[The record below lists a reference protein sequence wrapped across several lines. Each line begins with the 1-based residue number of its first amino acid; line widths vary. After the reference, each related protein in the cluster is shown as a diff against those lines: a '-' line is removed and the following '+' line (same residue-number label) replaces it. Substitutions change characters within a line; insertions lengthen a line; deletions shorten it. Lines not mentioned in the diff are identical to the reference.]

1 MDRTALVP
9 LGNQVVVIG
18 LDGQL
23 RVLAEGQQPLPG
35 EVIVAMTDAAPQDL
49 KIQLAQEQG
58 LKDISDDVAQIISAI
73 EQGQDPS
80 ATDEELAPAAGENSG
95 SSLQNSATI
104 VRDGTEVLA
113 STNFETIGL
122 ESLGLSETQALTL
135 NDFFTTG
142 IETSGDGS
150 SKPLTNS
157 PVTLSAVEEDSDP
170 ITITTE
176 ELLSNVNIDDADTL
190 VITNVTIES
199 GNGTLIDNSDGSWT
213 YIPEADDDTEVSFSY
228 DIIDNDGGVINGT
241 ANLDITPVNDAPI
254 ATNDAIQT
262 DEDSQ
267 VVIDVL
273 ANDSDIEGDD
283 LIITSASVPE
293 EQGIVEI
300 INGKLVFTPAENFN
314 GNATI
319 SYTIS
324 DGELEDEAQ
333 VSVTVNSVNDA
344 PIASNDTTITEEDSS
359 VTIDVLPNDTDIDGD
374 TLSIESA
381 SVPEAQGT
389 VEIVDGKLVF
399 TPAENFHG
407 DAEITYTITDGA
419 LTDQATVNVTVN
431 AVNDTPVVE
440 SNIADQTLAED
451 FTPYSIDLN
460 TAFSDV
466 DNVDGELTFSVSG
479 NSNIQVAIVNGIA
492 TFTPTADWNGSEALT
507 FTATDPS
514 GESVSQTVNFTV
526 APVADIV
533 ADKATVVEDTPTII
547 KVLDND
553 TFEGDDK
560 VVSLDTDN
568 GPANGTVSVNP
579 DGSVTYTPN
588 DNFHGTDSFT
598 YIVTS
603 GGVSESTTVNV
614 DVTPVND
621 APVAKDDTA
630 TTQEDTAVTIDV
642 LPNDTDI
649 DGDTLSIQSA
659 SVPEAQGTVEIVD
672 GKLVFTPAENF
683 HGDAEITYTITDG
696 ALTDQATVNV
706 TVNAVNDT
714 PVVES
719 NIADQTL
726 AEDFTPYSIDLNT
739 AFSDVDN
746 VDGDLTFSVSGNSNI
761 QVAIVNG
768 IATFTPTADWNG
780 SEALTFTATDPGGES
795 VSQTVNFTVAPV
807 ADIVADSATVVE
819 DTPTI
824 IKVLGNDTFEGNDK
838 VVSLDSNNGPAN
850 GTVSVNPDGSVT
862 YTPNDNF
869 HGTDSFTYIVT
880 SGGVSESTTVNV
892 DVTPVNDAPVAT
904 NDNAVTDEDTPVTID
919 VLPNDTDIDGD
930 TLSIQS
936 ASVPEAQGTVE
947 IVDGKLV
954 FTPAENFHG
963 DAEITYTVTDGSLTD
978 QATVNVTVNAV
989 NDTPVVESN
998 IADQTLAEDFT
1009 PYSIDLN
1016 TAFSDVDNVDGELT
1030 FSVSGNSNIQV
1041 AIVNG
1046 IATFTPTADW
1056 NGSEALTFTAT
1067 DPSGE
1072 SVRQTVNFTVAPV
1085 ADIVADKATV
1095 VEDTPTII
1103 KVLDNDTFE
1112 GDDKVVSLDTNNG
1125 PANGTV
1131 SVNPD
1136 GSVTYTPNDN
1146 FHGTD
1151 SFTYIVTSG
1160 GVSESTTVN
1169 VDVTPVNDA
1178 PVATNDNAVTDED
1191 TPVTIDVLPNDT
1203 DIDGDTLSI
1212 QSASVPEAQGTVEIV
1227 DGKLVFT
1234 PAENFHG
1241 DAEITYTITDG
1252 ALTDQATVNVTV
1264 NAVNDTPVVESN
1276 IADQTLAED
1285 FTPYS
1290 IDLNTA
1296 FSDVDNVDGELTFSV
1311 SGNSNIQVAIVN
1323 GIATFTPTA
1332 DWNGSEALT
1341 FTATD
1346 PSGES
1351 VSQTVNFTVAP
1362 VADIES
1368 DRATVV
1374 EDTPTII
1381 KVLGNDTFE
1390 GDDKVVS
1397 LDTNNGPANGT
1408 VSVNPDGSVTYT
1420 PNDNYHGADSFTY
1433 IVTSGGVS
1441 ESTTVN
1447 VDVTPVNDAPVAK
1460 DDTAVTDEDTPVTID
1475 VLPNDTDIDGDKLSI
1490 DSASVPSEQ
1499 GTVEIVD
1506 GKLVFTPAENFH
1518 GDAEITYTV
1527 TDGALTDQATV
1538 NVTVNAVNDTPVVES
1553 SIADQTLAEDFTPYS
1568 IDLNTAFSDVD
1579 NVDGELTFSVSGNSN
1594 IQVAIVNGI
1603 ATFTPTADWNGSE
1616 ALTFTATDLSGESV
1630 SQTVNFTVAP
1640 VADIVADKATVV
1652 EDTPTIIKVLE
1663 NDTFEGDDKVVSL
1676 DTNNGPANGTVSV
1689 NPDGSVTYKPND
1701 NYHGTDSFTYIV
1713 TSGGVSESTTVNVD
1727 VTPVNDA
1734 PVATND
1740 TATTQEDT
1748 AVTIDVLPNDTD
1760 IDGDTLRIDSASVP
1774 SDQGSVEIIDGK
1786 LVFTPAENFHGDAE
1800 ITYTITDGALTDQA
1814 TVNVTVNAVN
1824 DTPVVESSIAGQ
1836 TLAEDFTPY
1845 SIDLNTAF
1853 SDVDN
1858 VDGELSFSVSGNS
1871 NIQVAIVN
1879 GIATFTPTAD
1889 WNGSEALTFTATD
1902 PSGESVSQTVNFI
1915 VAPVADIVADK
1926 ATVVE
1931 DTPTIIK
1938 VLENDTFEGDDKVV
1952 SLDTNHGPANGTVSV
1967 NPDGSVTYTPNDN
1980 YHGADSFTY
1989 IVTSGGVSESTTVNV
2004 DVTPVN
2010 DAPVANDDAATTQ
2023 EDTAVTIDVLP
2034 NDTDIDGDTLR
2045 IDSASVPSDQ
2055 GTVEIVDGKLVFTP
2069 AENFHGDAEITYTV
2083 TDGSLTDQA
2092 TVNVTVNAVNDTP
2105 VVESN
2110 IADQTLAEDFTPYSI
2125 DLNTAFSDVD
2135 NVDGELSFSVSGNSN
2150 VLVSIEN
2157 GIATISPTA
2166 DWNGSEI
2173 LTFTA
2178 TDPSGESVSQTVNFT
2193 VAPVADIVAD
2203 NATVVEDTPTIIKV
2217 LGNDTFEGDDKV
2229 VSIDTNNGPAN
2240 GTVSVNPDGSVT
2252 YTPNDNYHGT
2262 DSFTYIVTSGGVS
2275 ESTTVN
2281 VDVTPVND
2289 APVATND
2296 NAVTDEDTP
2305 VTIDVLP
2312 NDTDIDGDTLSIQSA
2327 SVPSEQGTVEIVDGK
2342 LVFTPAEN
2350 FHGDAEIT
2358 YTITDG
2364 ALTDQATVNVTVNAV
2379 NDTPVVES
2387 NIADQTLAEDFT
2399 PYSIDLNTAFSDVD
2413 NADGELTFSVSG
2425 NSNIQVAIVNGIATF
2440 TPTADWNGSETLTFT
2455 ATDPS
2460 GESVSQ
2466 TVNFT
2471 VAPVADIVADKATV
2485 VEDTPTIIKVLGND
2499 TFEGN
2504 DKVVSLDSNNGP
2516 ANGTVSVNPDGSVTY
2531 TPNDNY
2537 HGADSFTYIVTSGG
2551 VSESTTVNVDVT
2563 PVNDAPVATNDNAVT
2578 DEDTPVTIDVLPN
2591 DTDIDGDTLSI
2602 QSASVPSDQGKVEII
2617 DGKLVFTPAENFHG
2631 DAEITYTVTDGALT
2645 DQATVNVTVNAVN
2658 DTPVVESNLADQ
2670 TLAEDFTPYSI
2681 DLNTAFS
2688 DVDNV
2693 DGELSFSGS
2702 GNSNIQVA
2710 IVNGIA
2716 TFTPTADWNGSEALT
2731 FTATDPSGESVSQT
2745 VNFTVAPVA
2754 DIVADNATVVED
2766 TPTIIKVLDNDTFEG
2781 DDKVVSLD
2789 TNNGPANG
2797 TVSVNPDGSVTYT
2810 PNDNYYGTDSFTYI
2824 VTSGGVSE
2832 STTVNVDVTPVNDA
2846 PVANDDIAVTDED
2859 TPVTIDV
2866 LPNDTDIDGDTLSIQ
2881 SASVPSD
2888 QGTVEIVDGKL
2899 VFTPAENFHGDAEIT
2914 YTVTDGA
2921 LTDQATV
2928 NVTVNAVNDTPVVE
2942 SNIADQTLA
2951 EDFTPYSIDLNTA
2964 FSDVDN
2970 VDGDLT
2976 FSVSGNSN
2984 IQVAIVNGIA
2994 TFTPTADW
3002 NGSEALTFTVTD
3014 PSGESVSQTVNFTVA
3029 PVADIVADKATVME
3043 DTPTIIKVLGNDTFE
3058 GDDKVV
3064 SLDTNN
3070 GPANGT
3076 VSVNPD
3082 GSVTYTP
3089 NDNYHGTDS
3098 FTYIVT
3104 SGGVSESTTVNV
3116 DVTPVNDA
3124 PVAKDDTAITDEDTP
3139 VTIDVLPNDTD
3150 IDGDKLSIES
3160 ASVPEAQGTVEIVDG
3175 KLVFTPAENFHGDA
3189 EITYTVTDGS
3199 LTDQATVNV
3208 TVNAVND
3215 TPVVES
3221 SLADQTLAEDFTPYS
3236 IDLNTAFS
3244 DVDNADGELTFSV
3257 SGNSNIQVAIVNG
3270 IATITP
3276 TADWN
3281 GSEALTFTAT
3291 DPSGESVSQTV
3302 NFTVAPVA
3310 DIVADNATVVEDTP
3324 TIIKVLEND
3333 TFEGDDKVVSL
3344 DTNNGP
3350 ANGTVSVNPDGSVT
3364 YTPNDNYHGTDSFTY
3379 IVTSG
3384 GVSESTTVNVDVTP
3398 VNDAPVA
3405 KDDTAVTDEDTPVT
3419 IDVLPNDTDI
3429 DGDTLSIQSASV
3441 PSDQGTVEIVDGKL
3455 VFTPAENFHGDA
3467 EITYTVTDGALT
3479 DQAKVAVTVNPV
3491 NDAPTIKVDAVE
3503 SITEDAVS
3511 TDTVVATLEVADTDT
3526 PEEQLTVS
3534 LENNSNGYFAL
3545 VGDEVK
3551 LTQAGVDAVNND
3563 ELNLKDLTISAS
3575 VSDGVNPTVSDS
3587 DSLIVN
3593 RVNDAPTVDNVI
3605 SDQVLA
3611 EDFTIYTIDLND
3623 AFKDSD
3629 SALNFSVSG
3638 NSNVLVS
3645 IENGI
3650 ATISPTADWN
3660 GSEALTFT
3668 ATDPSGESVSQT
3680 VNFTVAPVADIV
3692 ADKAT
3697 VVEDTPTIIK
3707 VLGNDTFEGDDKV
3720 VSIDINNGPAN
3731 GTVSVNPDG
3740 SVTYTPNDNYH
3751 GTDSFTYIVTSGGVS
3766 ESTTV
3771 NVDVTPVND
3780 APVATNDTAITD
3792 EDTPVTID
3800 VLPNDTDIDGDTLSI
3815 QSASVPSDQGT
3826 VEIVDGKLVFTP
3838 AENFHGDAEITYTV
3852 TDGSLTDQATVNVTV
3867 NAVNDTPVV
3876 ESNIAD
3882 QTLAED
3888 FTPYSIDLNTA
3899 FSDVDNVDGELSFS
3913 VSGNNNVLVSI
3924 ENGIAT
3930 ISPTADWN
3938 GSEALAFTATDP
3950 SGESVSQTVN
3960 FTVAPVADIVAD
3972 NATVVEDT
3980 PTIIKVLGND
3990 TFEGDD
3996 KVVSL
4001 DTNNGP
4007 ANGTVSVN
4015 LDGSVTYTP
4024 NDNYHGTDSFTYI
4037 VTSGGVSESTT
4048 VNVDV
4053 TPVND
4058 APVATNDNAVT
4069 DEDTPVTIDVLP
4081 NDTDID
4087 GDELSI
4093 QSASVPSDQGTVEI
4107 VDGKLVFT
4115 PAENFHGDAEITYTI
4130 TDGAL
4135 TDQATVNV
4143 TVNAVND
4150 APVVES
4156 SIADQA
4162 LAEDFTPYSIDL
4174 NTAFSDVDNVDGEL
4188 SFSVSGNSNIQVAI
4202 VNGIAT
4208 FTPTADWNGSEAL
4221 TFTATDP
4228 SGESVSQTVNF
4239 TVAPV
4244 ADIVT
4249 DKATVV
4255 EDTPTII
4262 KVLGN
4267 DTFEGDD
4274 KVVSLDTNNGP
4285 ANGTVSV
4292 NLDGS
4297 VTYTPNDNYHGT
4309 DSFTYIVT
4317 SGGVSESTTVNVDVT
4332 PVNDAPVATNDNAVT
4347 DEDTPVTID
4356 VLPNDTDIDGDTL
4369 SIQSA
4374 SVPETQGTV
4383 EIVDGKLVFTPAENF
4398 HGDAEIT
4405 YTVTDGAL
4413 TDQATVNV
4421 TVNAVNDTP
4430 VVESNLADQTLAEDF
4445 TPYTIDLNTA
4455 FSDVDNVD
4463 GELTFS
4469 VSGNS
4474 NVLVSIENGI
4484 ATISPTA
4491 DWNGSEALTF
4501 TATDPSGESV
4511 SQTVNFTVAPV
4522 ADIVADNATVV
4533 EDTPTII
4540 KVLGNDTFEGNDKV
4554 VSLDSNN
4561 GPANGTVSV
4570 NPDGS
4575 VTYTPNDNYHGT
4587 DSFTYIVTSGGVS
4600 ESTTVNVDVTPVN
4613 DAPVANDDT
4622 AITDEDTP
4630 VTIDVLPNDTD
4641 IDGDKLSI
4649 QSASV
4654 PSDQGTVEI
4663 VDGKLVFTPA
4673 ENFHGDAEIT
4683 YTVTDGALTDQATV
4697 NVTVN
4702 AVNDTPVVESS
4713 IADQTLAEDF
4723 TPYTIDLNTAFSD
4736 VDNADG
4742 ELTFSVSGNSNIQV
4756 AVVNGIATFTP
4767 TADWNGSEALT
4778 FTATDPSG
4786 ESVSQTV
4793 NFTVTPVADIVADKA
4808 TVVEDTP
4815 TIIKVLDNDTF
4826 EGDDKV
4832 VSLDTNNGPANGT
4845 VSVNPDGSVTY
4856 TPNDNYHGTDSFTY
4870 IVTSGGVSESTTV
4883 NVDVTPVNDKPD
4895 SEDFTHVTDKPVTQ
4909 VVFDTDTKPLGDG
4922 DSQDHI
4928 ADVED
4933 DLKGND
4939 LHVRITELPTSGTL
4953 FFKDSD
4959 GELHEIKEVSDTL
4972 YDKDS
4977 LYYEADN
4984 VGFLLGIKDRP
4995 NTPNGSE
5002 STTDFNNWGLSEDGG
5017 SSHSRTEHLANG
5029 ASITISSDSGELAQY
5044 NRQVSHIGNGI
5055 ADNDGQGIEKGETIT
5070 IDLSNNPVGSVNLGL
5085 DGLGG
5090 LFDYG
5095 DDNAALI
5102 TVTYLD
5108 SNNVQQ
5114 TQTFEFLKPEGN
5126 FMLFQETSVGYGKDL
5141 ALPEGSVITQLDFST
5156 KNEGNWELRYVE
5168 GVPAEDSFGY
5178 VAVDSENGVSD
5189 PSTVN
5194 IVNEMLDGNIAENG
5208 PSLSVVGDSVT
5219 EGDNVTFSVVLN
5231 ETTSTAVKYQ
5241 VDMLAQGSSVDK
5253 NDVNLSNATYTNGV
5267 VFLGGYLIVPAGISS
5282 FEISIPTIDDLVVE
5296 SSETIVLEIGGETGT
5311 ATVLDNDSTKLSVV
5325 DAGDVIE
5332 GTDAIFTVLLSNPV
5346 QEAVVVNLK
5355 STTND
5360 SYTAE
5365 DVDLGTMV
5373 VTYVDTHG
5381 QTQTLDMAPNG
5392 DVTIPPGVAEIKVAV
5407 PTKLDNVHEGDES
5420 FGLTVTE
5427 IGSVTSNGIATGN
5440 ANIVDSDP
5448 APLVSISADQN
5459 SVNEGETAGFTLTLD
5474 KVADESVT
5482 VHVEYSGVAQD
5493 GKDFVGVLSVEV
5505 PAGQSSAALDLL
5517 TVTDGIYEGTE
5528 SFTVTIKEVDGADA
5542 SIASNN
5548 SASVVIVDAQSA
5560 PKVTIS
5566 SDQSSVD
5573 EGSDAKFIV
5582 NIDQKADE
5590 DVLVTFTIGGNVDDK
5605 DYIAPSTYTVTIPA
5619 GKTSAPIDIKTL
5631 DDGIYED
5638 LENLTVTLI
5647 DTVGADSTLASDSNE
5662 ATVSIIDA
5670 QHAPEFISGG
5680 DSAGDK
5686 PNDDVYDFGSVNEN
5700 TVSGAVIGTVV
5711 AEDHDNDVLVYRFAD
5726 GSSTNGIFDID
5737 PTSGEISLNKTIDDV
5752 DLGDYTLQVEVID
5765 GTGGID
5771 TAEVNVS
5778 LVNVNDA
5785 PESSPSVVEMNE
5797 DTQVMLDWSSFG
5809 ISDVDSDVSDLSV
5822 QITTLP
5828 SDGSL
5833 EYRDSQGDWQS
5844 VQIDQVLDKSL
5855 FEENGV
5861 RFVPELNESGS
5872 DSFGGN
5878 QVGDQESSYAQ
5889 IGFKPTD
5896 GQSSGQESTLTIDVN
5911 PVADKP
5917 NLIAVTPLNSLPQ
5930 QEFNVTTWSN
5940 VQVGSS
5946 DGMGVNGETLISA
5959 INALN
5964 EADGTRL
5971 SWANVEDLGTHA
5983 TLANEAVL
5991 VTSLVYLEAGSS
6003 YDFVGQADDSL
6014 AIKLGGTLLDQARW
6028 GSDSG
6033 DIKGASFTPSV
6044 SGFYPIEIY
6053 HHNQSG
6059 PGNFNV
6065 DVSINGQAP
6074 VNLSNSSLY
6083 VVSDESALEA
6093 TDIRTS
6099 ELQEVNGVAF
6109 YETYQL
6115 NEGLQDTAIP
6125 LSEIKASLNDTDGS
6139 ESLKVTLTGLPV
6151 GAILS
6156 DGNSSITVA
6165 TIDEELDVTSWALDA
6180 LTVTPPAGSHDDFT
6194 INLTATSTESSNG
6207 DSAESNL
6214 AINVVVHENLPTET
6228 ESDLGE
6234 TIEDNTLQGNVLL
6247 NDSDGDNILM
6257 VDHLTIDGADY
6268 EVGESVSL
6276 TSGTLLVNR
6285 DGSYIFE
6292 PAEHWSG
6299 DVPLISYTTNTGV
6312 TNTLDINV
6320 VAIADAPTITINV
6333 GDLVKRDAIDPNH
6346 HLATSAINN
6355 TNTENE
6361 AVAANLGLD
6370 NAVPKINTH
6379 AGVVL
6384 GVNTDLSDTD
6394 SLFVGTDFNDVF
6406 YGGGG
6411 DDVFVGGGNN
6421 DTFYGDDATSLTL
6434 HDGKDTVYLTGNFDD
6449 YKMTFKDDH
6458 GGKVPYWILLDSR
6471 SIDSVNDHTGS
6482 DDRGDHLYEIERVV
6496 FADKIVDLK
6505 PDGTYEVLQDR
6516 WISVDVDVDLVDVDG
6531 SEDLAQTALVQ
6542 DLPDGVD
6549 VYVDGVAI
6557 KQDSNGDYP
6566 VTLGTDGKLSL
6577 DIRVPFDYEGSL
6589 EFPLS
6594 VTATS
6599 VEGSN
6604 NDAASTTESVELTAR
6619 DYVLESGS
6627 HGNDQIT
6634 GSDDHDI
6641 IVGDV
6646 QGLEIIAGQDYN
6658 IAFVL
6663 DTSGSMGNWVGTAKQ
6678 EVLDVFD
6685 ELLSAV
6691 NQGEKPGTVNIHLSE
6706 FASSASAVI
6715 SVDLSSLTARKE
6727 FVEELNRVIDD
6738 EGSGGTN
6745 YEAGLQSAVEW
6756 FSSQPNPNGQN
6767 ITYFVTDGQ
6776 PNRATYLYGVAPSE
6790 FSKVILDVDNS
6801 GKLVTLQDIA
6811 SKNNYSYGQTVTY
6824 KGDVVIDSYGK
6835 VYSPLTGRIL
6845 GDIDRYYGSI
6855 RYYDEGNSSTQAQ
6868 HMYQVLAALSSIEAI
6883 GLGSG
6888 VDEHTLKQ
6896 YDTDGVVESDI
6907 DVTKLAET
6915 ILGQDVPLKQGSDT
6929 IQGGEGNDILLGDL
6943 IEFGGNEQGLSAIQS
6958 HVAQQTGQ
6966 DVSTV
6971 DGEDIHEYVR
6981 NNLEEFNQTHQGDKS
6996 DNLYGGAGDDLLFG
7010 HGGNDILVGGEGDDI
7025 LIGGLGSDT
7034 LTGSEGADIFK
7045 WSEVTNDVDT
7055 VTDFNKNEDALDFS
7069 DLFDDLSKDEI
7080 GELLNDLQS
7089 GDHTGDVGEYHVEVA
7104 PDGGSEA
7111 NLSITKGSSTL
7122 DIHFDGASVDD
7133 VTQSLIASLEAQYKD
7148 M

>member
-1 MDRTALVP
+1 MDRTALVS

-18 LDGQL
+18 LDGEL
-23 RVLAEGQQPLPG
+23 RVLTEGQQPLPG
-35 EVIVAMTDAAPQDL
+35 EVVVATTDAAPL
-49 KIQLAQEQG
+49 NLNIQLTEEQG
-58 LKDISDDVAQIISAI
+58 SKDISDDVARIIGAI

-80 ATDEELAPAAGENSG
+80 IVDEELAPAAGENSG

-104 VRDGTEVLA
+104 ARDGTEVLA

-135 NDFFTTG
+135 NDFFATN

-150 SKPLTNS
+150 NKPLTNS
-157 PVTLSAVEEDSDP
+157 PVTLSAIEEDSDP

-176 ELLSNVNIDDADTL
+176 ELLSNVDIDDADTL
-190 VITNVTIES
+190 IVTNVTIES
-199 GNGTLIDNSDGSWT
+199 GNGTLIDNNDGSWT

-228 DIIDNDGGVINGT
+228 DIIDDDGGVINGT
-241 ANLDITPVNDAPI
+241 ANLDIKPVNDAPI

-283 LIITSASVPE
+283 LTITSASVSE

-300 INGKLVFTPAENFN
+300 VDGKLVFTPAENFN

-344 PIASNDTTITEEDSS
+344 PIALNDATITEEDTS

-381 SVPEAQGT
+381 SVPSDQGQ
-389 VEIVDGKLVF
+389 VEIIDGKLVF
-399 TPAENFHG
+399 TPTENFNG
-407 DAEITYTITDGA
+407 DAEITYTVTDGA
-419 LTDQATVNVTVN
+419 LTDEATVKVTVN

-440 SNIADQTLAED
+440 SSIADQTLAED
-451 FTPYSIDLN
+451 FTPYTIDLN

-466 DNVDGELTFSVSG
+466 DNVDGELSFSVSG

-492 TFTPTADWNGSEALT
+492 TITPTADWNGSEILT

-514 GESVSQTVNFTV
+514 GESVSQTVNFTVTPVADIVADKATVVEDTATIIKVLGNDTFEGDDKVVSLDTNNGPANGTVSVNPDGSVTYTPNDNYHGTDSFTYIVTSGGVSESTTVNVDVTPVNDAPVAKDDTEITDEDTAVTIDVLPNDTDVDGDTLSIESASVPETQGKVEIVDGKLVFTPAENFNGDAEITYTVTDGQLTDEAKVTVTVNPVNDAPTIKVDAVESITEDAVSTDTVVATLTVHDTDTPEDELTVLLENNSNGYFVLVGNEVKLTQAGVDAVNNDELNLKDLTISASVSDGVSPTANDSDSLIVNRVNDAPTIDNVIAGQELAEDFDAYTIDLNEAFKDTDSSLNFSVSGNSNVLVSIENGIATVSPTADWNGSETLTFTATDPSGESISQTVNFTV

-533 ADKATVVEDTPTII
+533 ADKATVVEDTATII
-547 KVLDND
+547 NVLGND

-560 VVSLDTDN
+560 VVSLDTNN

-579 DGSVTYTPN
+579 DGTVTYTPN
-588 DNFHGTDSFT
+588 DNYHGTDSFT

-642 LPNDTDI
+642 LPNDADV
-649 DGDTLSIQSA
+649 DGDKLSIQSA
-659 SVPEAQGTVEIVD
+659 SVPEAQGTVEI
-672 GKLVFTPAENF
+672 A
-683 HGDAEITYTITDG
+683 
-696 ALTDQATVNV
+696 
-706 TVNAVNDT
+706 
-714 PVVES
+714 
-719 NIADQTL
+719 
-726 AEDFTPYSIDLNT
+726 
-739 AFSDVDN
+739 
-746 VDGDLTFSVSGNSNI
+746 
-761 QVAIVNG
+761 
-768 IATFTPTADWNG
+768 
-780 SEALTFTATDPGGES
+780 
-795 VSQTVNFTVAPV
+795 
-807 ADIVADSATVVE
+807 
-819 DTPTI
+819 
-824 IKVLGNDTFEGNDK
+824 
-838 VVSLDSNNGPAN
+838 
-850 GTVSVNPDGSVT
+850 
-862 YTPNDNF
+862 
-869 HGTDSFTYIVT
+869 
-880 SGGVSESTTVNV
+880 
-892 DVTPVNDAPVAT
+892 
-904 NDNAVTDEDTPVTID
+904 
-919 VLPNDTDIDGD
+919 
-930 TLSIQS
+930 
-936 ASVPEAQGTVE
+936 
-947 IVDGKLV
+947 DGKLV

-989 NDTPVVESN
+989 NDTPAVESS
-998 IADQTLAEDFT
+998 IADQTLAEDFM
-1009 PYSIDLN
+1009 PYTIDLN
-1016 TAFSDVDNVDGELT
+1016 TAFSDVDNADGELT

-1056 NGSEALTFTAT
+1056 NGSE
-1067 DPSGE
+1067 
-1072 SVRQTVNFTVAPV
+1072 N
-1085 ADIVADKATV
+1085 
-1095 VEDTPTII
+1095 
-1103 KVLDNDTFE
+1103 
-1112 GDDKVVSLDTNNG
+1112 
-1125 PANGTV
+1125 
-1131 SVNPD
+1131 
-1136 GSVTYTPNDN
+1136 
-1146 FHGTD
+1146 
-1151 SFTYIVTSG
+1151 
-1160 GVSESTTVN
+1160 
-1169 VDVTPVNDA
+1169 
-1178 PVATNDNAVTDED
+1178 
-1191 TPVTIDVLPNDT
+1191 
-1203 DIDGDTLSI
+1203 
-1212 QSASVPEAQGTVEIV
+1212 
-1227 DGKLVFT
+1227 
-1234 PAENFHG
+1234 
-1241 DAEITYTITDG
+1241 
-1252 ALTDQATVNVTV
+1252 
-1264 NAVNDTPVVESN
+1264 
-1276 IADQTLAED
+1276 
-1285 FTPYS
+1285 
-1290 IDLNTA
+1290 
-1296 FSDVDNVDGELTFSV
+1296 
-1311 SGNSNIQVAIVN
+1311 
-1323 GIATFTPTA
+1323 
-1332 DWNGSEALT
+1332 LT

-1362 VADIES
+1362 VADIEA
-1368 DRATVV
+1368 DKATVV

-1447 VDVTPVNDAPVAK
+1447 VDVTPVNDAPVATN
-1460 DDTAVTDEDTPVTID
+1460 DNAVTDEDTPVTID

-1490 DSASVPSEQ
+1490 DSASVPSDQ

-1506 GKLVFTPAENFH
+1506 GKLVFTPAENFN

-1527 TDGALTDQATV
+1527 TDGTLTDQATV
-1538 NVTVNAVNDTPVVES
+1538 NVTVNAVNDTPEVES
-1553 SIADQTLAEDFTPYS
+1553 NIADQTLAEDFTPYS
-1568 IDLNTAFSDVD
+1568 INLNTAFCDVD
-1579 NVDGELTFSVSGNSN
+1579 NVDGELSFSVSGNNNVLVS
-1594 IQVAIVNGI
+1594 IENGI
-1603 ATFTPTADWNGSE
+1603 ATISPTADWNGSE
-1616 ALTFTATDLSGESV
+1616 ILTFTATDPSGESV
-1630 SQTVNFTVAP
+1630 SQTVNFTVTP

-1652 EDTPTIIKVLE
+1652 EDTPTIIKVLG

-1689 NPDGSVTYKPND
+1689 NSDGSVTYTPND

-1734 PVATND
+1734 PVAKDD
-1740 TATTQEDT
+1740 TAVTDEDT
-1748 AVTIDVLPNDTD
+1748 PVTIDVLPNDTD
-1760 IDGDTLRIDSASVP
+1760 VDGDTLSIQSASVP
-1774 SDQGSVEIIDGK
+1774 E
-1786 LVFTPAENFHGDAE
+1786 T
-1800 ITYTITDGALTDQA
+1800 
-1814 TVNVTVNAVN
+1814 
-1824 DTPVVESSIAGQ
+1824 
-1836 TLAEDFTPY
+1836 
-1845 SIDLNTAF
+1845 
-1853 SDVDN
+1853 
-1858 VDGELSFSVSGNS
+1858 
-1871 NIQVAIVN
+1871 
-1879 GIATFTPTAD
+1879 
-1889 WNGSEALTFTATD
+1889 
-1902 PSGESVSQTVNFI
+1902 
-1915 VAPVADIVADK
+1915 
-1926 ATVVE
+1926 
-1931 DTPTIIK
+1931 
-1938 VLENDTFEGDDKVV
+1938 
-1952 SLDTNHGPANGTVSV
+1952 
-1967 NPDGSVTYTPNDN
+1967 
-1980 YHGADSFTY
+1980 
-1989 IVTSGGVSESTTVNV
+1989 
-2004 DVTPVN
+2004 
-2010 DAPVANDDAATTQ
+2010 
-2023 EDTAVTIDVLP
+2023 
-2034 NDTDIDGDTLR
+2034 
-2045 IDSASVPSDQ
+2045 Q
-2055 GTVEIVDGKLVFTP
+2055 GTVEIIDGKLVFTP

-2105 VVESN
+2105 VVESS
-2110 IADQTLAEDFTPYSI
+2110 IADQTLAEDFTPYTI
-2125 DLNTAFSDVD
+2125 NLNTAFSDVD
-2135 NVDGELSFSVSGNSN
+2135 NVDGELSLSV
-2150 VLVSIEN
+2150 
-2157 GIATISPTA
+2157 
-2166 DWNGSEI
+2166 
-2173 LTFTA
+2173 
-2178 TDPSGESVSQTVNFT
+2178 
-2193 VAPVADIVAD
+2193 
-2203 NATVVEDTPTIIKV
+2203 
-2217 LGNDTFEGDDKV
+2217 
-2229 VSIDTNNGPAN
+2229 
-2240 GTVSVNPDGSVT
+2240 
-2252 YTPNDNYHGT
+2252 
-2262 DSFTYIVTSGGVS
+2262 
-2275 ESTTVN
+2275 
-2281 VDVTPVND
+2281 
-2289 APVATND
+2289 
-2296 NAVTDEDTP
+2296 
-2305 VTIDVLP
+2305 
-2312 NDTDIDGDTLSIQSA
+2312 
-2327 SVPSEQGTVEIVDGK
+2327 
-2342 LVFTPAEN
+2342 
-2350 FHGDAEIT
+2350 
-2358 YTITDG
+2358 
-2364 ALTDQATVNVTVNAV
+2364 
-2379 NDTPVVES
+2379 
-2387 NIADQTLAEDFT
+2387 
-2399 PYSIDLNTAFSDVD
+2399 
-2413 NADGELTFSVSG
+2413 
-2425 NSNIQVAIVNGIATF
+2425 
-2440 TPTADWNGSETLTFT
+2440 
-2455 ATDPS
+2455 
-2460 GESVSQ
+2460 
-2466 TVNFT
+2466 
-2471 VAPVADIVADKATV
+2471 
-2485 VEDTPTIIKVLGND
+2485 
-2499 TFEGN
+2499 
-2504 DKVVSLDSNNGP
+2504 
-2516 ANGTVSVNPDGSVTY
+2516 
-2531 TPNDNY
+2531 
-2537 HGADSFTYIVTSGG
+2537 
-2551 VSESTTVNVDVT
+2551 
-2563 PVNDAPVATNDNAVT
+2563 
-2578 DEDTPVTIDVLPN
+2578 
-2591 DTDIDGDTLSI
+2591 
-2602 QSASVPSDQGKVEII
+2602 
-2617 DGKLVFTPAENFHG
+2617 
-2631 DAEITYTVTDGALT
+2631 
-2645 DQATVNVTVNAVN
+2645 
-2658 DTPVVESNLADQ
+2658 
-2670 TLAEDFTPYSI
+2670 
-2681 DLNTAFS
+2681 
-2688 DVDNV
+2688 
-2693 DGELSFSGS
+2693 S

-2754 DIVADNATVVED
+2754 DIESDRTTVVED
-2766 TPTIIKVLDNDTFEG
+2766 TPTIIN
-2781 DDKVVSLD
+2781 
-2789 TNNGPANG
+2789 
-2797 TVSVNPDGSVTYT
+2797 
-2810 PNDNYYGTDSFTYI
+2810 
-2824 VTSGGVSE
+2824 
-2832 STTVNVDVTPVNDA
+2832 
-2846 PVANDDIAVTDED
+2846 
-2859 TPVTIDV
+2859 
-2866 LPNDTDIDGDTLSIQ
+2866 
-2881 SASVPSD
+2881 
-2888 QGTVEIVDGKL
+2888 
-2899 VFTPAENFHGDAEIT
+2899 
-2914 YTVTDGA
+2914 
-2921 LTDQATV
+2921 
-2928 NVTVNAVNDTPVVE
+2928 
-2942 SNIADQTLA
+2942 
-2951 EDFTPYSIDLNTA
+2951 
-2964 FSDVDN
+2964 
-2970 VDGDLT
+2970 
-2976 FSVSGNSN
+2976 
-2984 IQVAIVNGIA
+2984 
-2994 TFTPTADW
+2994 
-3002 NGSEALTFTVTD
+3002 
-3014 PSGESVSQTVNFTVA
+3014 
-3029 PVADIVADKATVME
+3029 
-3043 DTPTIIKVLGNDTFE
+3043 VLG
-3058 GDDKVV
+3058 
-3064 SLDTNN
+3064 
-3070 GPANGT
+3070 
-3076 VSVNPD
+3076 
-3082 GSVTYTP
+3082 
-3089 NDNYHGTDS
+3089 
-3098 FTYIVT
+3098 
-3104 SGGVSESTTVNV
+3104 
-3116 DVTPVNDA
+3116 
-3124 PVAKDDTAITDEDTP
+3124 
-3139 VTIDVLPNDTD
+3139 
-3150 IDGDKLSIES
+3150 
-3160 ASVPEAQGTVEIVDG
+3160 
-3175 KLVFTPAENFHGDA
+3175 
-3189 EITYTVTDGS
+3189 
-3199 LTDQATVNV
+3199 
-3208 TVNAVND
+3208 
-3215 TPVVES
+3215 
-3221 SLADQTLAEDFTPYS
+3221 
-3236 IDLNTAFS
+3236 
-3244 DVDNADGELTFSV
+3244 
-3257 SGNSNIQVAIVNG
+3257 
-3270 IATITP
+3270 
-3276 TADWN
+3276 
-3281 GSEALTFTAT
+3281 
-3291 DPSGESVSQTV
+3291 
-3302 NFTVAPVA
+3302 
-3310 DIVADNATVVEDTP
+3310 
-3324 TIIKVLEND
+3324 ND

-3419 IDVLPNDTDI
+3419 IDVLPNDTDV

-3441 PSDQGTVEIVDGKL
+3441 PEAQGK
-3455 VFTPAENFHGDA
+3455 
-3467 EITYTVTDGALT
+3467 
-3479 DQAKVAVTVNPV
+3479 
-3491 NDAPTIKVDAVE
+3491 
-3503 SITEDAVS
+3503 
-3511 TDTVVATLEVADTDT
+3511 
-3526 PEEQLTVS
+3526 
-3534 LENNSNGYFAL
+3534 
-3545 VGDEVK
+3545 
-3551 LTQAGVDAVNND
+3551 
-3563 ELNLKDLTISAS
+3563 
-3575 VSDGVNPTVSDS
+3575 
-3587 DSLIVN
+3587 
-3593 RVNDAPTVDNVI
+3593 
-3605 SDQVLA
+3605 
-3611 EDFTIYTIDLND
+3611 
-3623 AFKDSD
+3623 
-3629 SALNFSVSG
+3629 
-3638 NSNVLVS
+3638 
-3645 IENGI
+3645 
-3650 ATISPTADWN
+3650 
-3660 GSEALTFT
+3660 
-3668 ATDPSGESVSQT
+3668 
-3680 VNFTVAPVADIV
+3680 
-3692 ADKAT
+3692 
-3697 VVEDTPTIIK
+3697 
-3707 VLGNDTFEGDDKV
+3707 
-3720 VSIDINNGPAN
+3720 
-3731 GTVSVNPDG
+3731 
-3740 SVTYTPNDNYH
+3740 
-3751 GTDSFTYIVTSGGVS
+3751 
-3766 ESTTV
+3766 
-3771 NVDVTPVND
+3771 
-3780 APVATNDTAITD
+3780 
-3792 EDTPVTID
+3792 
-3800 VLPNDTDIDGDTLSI
+3800 
-3815 QSASVPSDQGT
+3815 

-3888 FTPYSIDLNTA
+3888 FTPY
-3899 FSDVDNVDGELSFS
+3899 
-3913 VSGNNNVLVSI
+3913 
-3924 ENGIAT
+3924 T
-3930 ISPTADWN
+3930 IN
-3938 GSEALAFTATDP
+3938 
-3950 SGESVSQTVN
+3950 
-3960 FTVAPVADIVAD
+3960 
-3972 NATVVEDT
+3972 
-3980 PTIIKVLGND
+3980 
-3990 TFEGDD
+3990 
-3996 KVVSL
+3996 
-4001 DTNNGP
+4001 
-4007 ANGTVSVN
+4007 
-4015 LDGSVTYTP
+4015 
-4024 NDNYHGTDSFTYI
+4024 
-4037 VTSGGVSESTT
+4037 
-4048 VNVDV
+4048 
-4053 TPVND
+4053 
-4058 APVATNDNAVT
+4058 
-4069 DEDTPVTIDVLP
+4069 
-4081 NDTDID
+4081 
-4087 GDELSI
+4087 
-4093 QSASVPSDQGTVEI
+4093 
-4107 VDGKLVFT
+4107 
-4115 PAENFHGDAEITYTI
+4115 
-4130 TDGAL
+4130 
-4135 TDQATVNV
+4135 
-4143 TVNAVND
+4143 
-4150 APVVES
+4150 
-4156 SIADQA
+4156 
-4162 LAEDFTPYSIDL
+4162 L

-4244 ADIVT
+4244 ADIVA
-4249 DKATVV
+4249 DNATVA
-4255 EDTPTII
+4255 EDTPTTI

-4292 NLDGS
+4292 NPDGSITYTPNDSYHGTDSFTYIVTSGGVSESTMVNVDVTPVNDAPVAKDDTAITDEDTPVTIDVLPNDTDVDGDKLSIESASVPKEQGTVEVVNGKLVFTPAENFNGDAEITYTVTDGQLTDEAKVTVTVNPVNDAPTIKVDAVESITENAVSTDTVVATLEVADSDTPEDQLTVSLDNNSNGYFVLVGDAVKLTQAGVDAVNNDELNLKDLTISASVSDGVSPTANDSDSLIVNRVNDAPTIDNVIADQVLAEDFDAYTIDLNEAFKDSDSSLEFSVSGNNNIQISIVNGVATITPTADWNGKETITFTAKDPSGESVSQTVNFTVAQVVDIEADSADVAEDTPTIINVLGNDTFDGDDKVVSLDTNNGPANGTVSVNPDGSITYTPNDNYHGTDSFTYFVTSGGVSESTTVNVDVTPVNDAPVAKDDTAVTDEDTPVTIDVLPNDTDVDDDKLSIESASVPKEQGTVEVVDGKLVFTPAENFNGDAEITYIVTDGQLTDEAKVVVSVNPVNDAPTIKVDAVESITEDAVSTDTVVATLTVRDTDTPEDQLTVSLENNSNGYFVLVGNEVKLTQAGVDAVNNDELNLKDLTISASVSDGVNPTASDSDSLVVNRVNDAPTVDNAITDQVLSEDFATYTIDLNDAFKDSDSVLSFSVSGNSNVLVSIENGIATISPTADWNGSEILTFTATDPSGESVSQTVNFTVAPVADIVADKATVVEDTPTIIKVLGNDTFDGDDKVVSLDTNKGPANGMVSVNPDGS
-4297 VTYTPNDNYHGT
+4297 VTYTPNDNYHGA

-4332 PVNDAPVATNDNAVT
+4332 PVNDAPVA
-4347 DEDTPVTID
+4347 
-4356 VLPNDTDIDGDTL
+4356 
-4369 SIQSA
+4369 
-4374 SVPETQGTV
+4374 
-4383 EIVDGKLVFTPAENF
+4383 K
-4398 HGDAEIT
+4398 
-4405 YTVTDGAL
+4405 
-4413 TDQATVNV
+4413 
-4421 TVNAVNDTP
+4421 
-4430 VVESNLADQTLAEDF
+4430 
-4445 TPYTIDLNTA
+4445 
-4455 FSDVDNVD
+4455 
-4463 GELTFS
+4463 
-4469 VSGNS
+4469 
-4474 NVLVSIENGI
+4474 
-4484 ATISPTA
+4484 
-4491 DWNGSEALTF
+4491 
-4501 TATDPSGESV
+4501 
-4511 SQTVNFTVAPV
+4511 
-4522 ADIVADNATVV
+4522 
-4533 EDTPTII
+4533 
-4540 KVLGNDTFEGNDKV
+4540 
-4554 VSLDSNN
+4554 
-4561 GPANGTVSV
+4561 
-4570 NPDGS
+4570 
-4575 VTYTPNDNYHGT
+4575 
-4587 DSFTYIVTSGGVS
+4587 
-4600 ESTTVNVDVTPVN
+4600 
-4613 DAPVANDDT
+4613 DDT

-4630 VTIDVLPNDTD
+4630 VTIDVLPNDSD
-4641 IDGDKLSI
+4641 VDGDKLSI
-4649 QSASV
+4649 ESASV
-4654 PSDQGTVEI
+4654 PKEQGTVEV
-4663 VDGKLVFTPA
+4663 VDGKLVFTPG
-4673 ENFHGDAEIT
+4673 ENFNGDAEIT
-4683 YTVTDGALTDQATV
+4683 YTITDGVLTDQAKVT
-4697 NVTVN
+4697 VTVN
-4702 AVNDTPVVESS
+4702 PVNDAPTIKVDAVESITEDAVNTDTVVATLEVADSDTPEDQLTVSLENNSNGYFVLVGNEVKLTQAGVDAVNNDELNLKDLTISASVSDGVNPTANDSDSLIVNRVNDAPTVENA
-4713 IADQTLAEDF
+4713 IADQVLSEDF
-4723 TPYTIDLNTAFSD
+4723 DAYTIDLNEVFKDSD
-4736 VDNADG
+4736 SSL
-4742 ELTFSVSGNSNIQV
+4742 EFSVSGNNNIQV
-4756 AVVNGIATFTP
+4756 SIVNGVANITP
-4767 TADWNGSEALT
+4767 TADWNGSEILT

-4786 ESVSQTV
+4786 ESISQTV
-4793 NFTVTPVADIVADKA
+4793 NFTVAPVADIESDRA

-4815 TIIKVLDNDTF
+4815 TIIKVLGNDTF
-4826 EGDDKV
+4826 DGDDKV

-4845 VSVNPDGSVTY
+4845 VAVNPDGSVTY
-4856 TPNDNYHGTDSFTY
+4856 TPNDNYHGADSFTY
-4870 IVTSGGVSESTTV
+4870 IVTSGGVSESTIV
-4883 NVDVTPVNDKPD
+4883 KVDVTPVNDKPD
-4895 SEDFTHVTDKPVTQ
+4895 SEDFTHVADDQLTH

-4928 ADVED
+4928 ADIED
-4933 DLKGND
+4933 DLNSND

-4995 NTPNGSE
+4995 NTPNSSE

-5194 IVNEMLDGNIAENG
+5194 IVNEMLDGNVAENG

-5219 EGDNVTFSVVLN
+5219 EGDNITFSVVLD
-5231 ETTSTAVKYQ
+5231 EVTSTAVKYQ

-5267 VFLGGYLIVPAGISS
+5267 VFLGGYLIIPAGISS
-5282 FEISIPTIDDLVVE
+5282 FEISIPTIDDLVLE
-5296 SSETIVLEIGGETGT
+5296 SSETIVLELGGETGT
-5311 ATVLDNDSTKLSVV
+5311 ATVLDNDSTELSVV
-5325 DAGDVIE
+5325 DVGDVIE

-5381 QTQTLDMAPNG
+5381 QTQTLDIAPNG

-5407 PTKLDNVHEGDES
+5407 STKLDNVHEGDES

-5517 TVTDGIYEGTE
+5517 TLTDGIYEGAE

-5647 DTVGADSTLASDSNE
+5647 GTVGADSTLASDSNE

-5700 TVSGAVIGTVV
+5700 TVSGSIIGTVV

-5726 GSSTNGIFDID
+5726 GSTTNGIFDID

-5785 PESSPSVVEMNE
+5785 PESSPSAVEMSE
-5797 DTQVMLDWSSFG
+5797 DTQVILDWSSFG
-5809 ISDVDSDVSDLSV
+5809 ISDVDSNVSELSV

-5833 EYRDSQGDWQS
+5833 EYKDSQGDWQS

-5855 FEENGV
+5855 FDENSV

-5896 GQSSGQESTLTIDVN
+5896 GQSTGQESTLTIDVN
-5911 PVADKP
+5911 PIADKP
-5917 NLIAVTPLNSLPQ
+5917 NLIAVTHENSLPQ

-5946 DGMGVNGETLISA
+5946 NGMGVNGETLIAA
-5959 INALN
+5959 INALDA
-5964 EADGTRL
+5964 ADGTQL
-5971 SWANVEDLGTHA
+5971 SWSNVEDIGTHA

-6125 LSEIKASLNDTDGS
+6125 LSEIKSSLNDKDGS

-6165 TIDEELDVTSWALDA
+6165 TIDEELDVTSWALDT

-6194 INLTATSTESSNG
+6194 INLKATSTERANG

-6228 ESDLGE
+6228 ESDIGK
-6234 TIEDNTLQGNVLL
+6234 TNEDNSLQGNVLR
-6247 NDSDGDNILM
+6247 NDSDDDNLLM
-6257 VDHLTIDGADY
+6257 VDHITINGTDY
-6268 EVGESVSL
+6268 AVGENVSL
-6276 TSGTLLVNR
+6276 TSGTLLVNQ
-6285 DGSYIFE
+6285 DGSYVFE
-6292 PAEHWSG
+6292 PTEHWSG
-6299 DVPLISYTTNTGV
+6299 DVPLINYTTNTGA

-6320 VAIADAPTITINV
+6320 VAVADAPAITINV
-6333 GDLVKRDAIDPNH
+6333 GELVKRDAVDPNH
-6346 HLATSAINN
+6346 NLATSAIDK
-6355 TNTENE
+6355 TPTENQL
-6361 AVAANLGLD
+6361 VAADLGLD
-6370 NAVPKINTH
+6370 DVVQKNH
-6379 AGVVL
+6379 SYAGVML
-6384 GVNTDLSDTD
+6384 GDNNDRSDTD
-6394 SLFVGTDFNDVF
+6394 SLFVGTDYNDTF

-6411 DDVFVGGGNN
+6411 DDVFIGGGNN
-6421 DTFYGDDATSLTL
+6421 DSFYGDDASTITDY
-6434 HDGKDTVYLTGNFDD
+6434 DGQDTVYLTGNFSD

-6458 GGKVPYWILLDSR
+6458 GGQVPYWILLDNR

-6482 DDRGDHLYEIERVV
+6482 DDRGDHLYEIERIV
-6496 FADKIVDLK
+6496 FADKVVELK
-6505 PDGTYEVLQDR
+6505 PDGTYEVLQER
-6516 WISVDVDVDLVDVDG
+6516 WIPVDINVDLVDVDG
-6531 SEDLAQTALVQ
+6531 SESLAQTVFVEG
-6542 DLPDGVD
+6542 LPDGVEL
-6549 VYVDGVAI
+6549 YIDGHAVN
-6557 KQDSNGDYP
+6557 QDANGSYL
-6566 VTLGTDGKLSL
+6566 VTLDANGKVSL

-6599 VEGSN
+6599 VEEAN
-6604 NDAASTTESVELTAR
+6604 NDAASTTESVALTAR

-6685 ELLSAV
+6685 ELLSAA

-6715 SVDLSSLTARKE
+6715 SVDLSSPTARDE
-6727 FVEELNRVIDD
+6727 FVKELNSAIGD
-6738 EGSGGTN
+6738 EGDGGTN

-6776 PNRATYLYGVAPSE
+6776 PNRATHLYHLAPNE
-6790 FSKVILDVDNS
+6790 FSKVILDVDDS
-6801 GKLVTLQDIA
+6801 GKLVTLQDIV
-6811 SKNNYSYGQTVTY
+6811 SNSSYSYGQTVTY
-6824 KGDVVIDSYGK
+6824 KGDVVIDSYGQ
-6835 VYSPLTGRIL
+6835 VYSPLTGRAL
-6845 GDIDRYYGSI
+6845 GDIDRYNGSI
-6855 RYYDEGNSSTQAQ
+6855 RYYDEGGSSTQAQ
-6868 HMYQVLAALSSIEAI
+6868 HMYQVLAALSSVESI

-6888 VDEHTLKQ
+6888 VDEQTLKQ

-6929 IQGGEGNDILLGDL
+6929 IQGGEGDDILLGDL

-6966 DVSTV
+6966 DVSTI
-6971 DGEDIHEYVR
+6971 DGEDIHEYVKS
-6981 NNLEEFNQTHQGDKS
+6981 NLEEFNQSHQGDKS
-6996 DNLYGGAGDDLLFG
+6996 DNLSGGAGNDLLFG
-7010 HGGNDILVGGEGDDI
+7010 QGGNDILVGGEGDDI
-7025 LIGGLGSDT
+7025 LIGGLGNDI
-7034 LTGSEGADIFK
+7034 LTGDEGSDIFK
-7045 WSEVTNDVDT
+7045 WSEVTNEVDT
-7055 VTDFNKNEDALDFS
+7055 ITDFNKDEDTLDFS
-7069 DLFDDLSKDEI
+7069 DLFDDLSKDEV
-7080 GELLNDLQS
+7080 GELLTDLQS

-7111 NLSITKGSSTL
+7111 NLSITKGGSTL